1 MLRKQ
6 FFIFETLIAMAVL
19 VAIDMAFLKN
29 TSVYQNIHPHPYW
42 IVILLIACRYGTVQG
57 VFAGGLAA
65 MVYIAIG
72 ANSGEINFSHDV
84 FPRGVF
90 KYPFLFILVG
100 GVLGEIRSIYKKKFL
115 KLDQK
120 HNELQDDFQ
129 NLELLHWALTD
140 SKTEL
145 EKRIAFQSGTLLNL
159 IEHLNTMETL
169 ELDQLYPR
177 CLELLEEHL
186 NVTCSSIYLIQNNR
200 LKLFTRRGK
209 IEQSKLSAEEEL
221 THGMM
226 GEAVTSKRA
235 ITINQTSFNDQIAQ
249 FRKLDLMMCA
259 PIKRKDGAV
268 LGVINVERIPF
279 FDFTANSVQIFET
292 FCHWISNVVDKA
304 YQFNQLKD
312 RNIADEITGAYN
324 YLYLQKR
331 LSYEVARAKRFNTS
345 LTLVLLQVWKFSEM
359 NDGER
364 KKVLVVLNAIFK
376 HILRQTDIIFKYRD
390 DDTFAIILP
399 CEVSVNVEK
408 MMARLMA
415 KIIERQFNPFQ
426 GSDEVLRIKYA
437 ISSLQPSEGSYESLI
452 ETAEGRL
459 NLSGER
465 RAADVFS
472 DIGYLIRPNAS
483 GLEEES
489 KEGSL
494 NKSK

>member
-1 MLRKQ
+1 MLRKY
-6 FFIFETLIAMAVL
+6 FFIFETLIGMAVL
-19 VAIDMAFLKN
+19 VGIEMVFLKN

-42 IVILLIACRYGTVQG
+42 IVILLITCRYGTVQG
-57 VFAGGLAA
+57 LFAGGMAA
-65 MVYIAIG
+65 IVYIAIG

-100 GVLGEIRSIYKKKFL
+100 GVLGEIRSIYRKKFL
-115 KLDQK
+115 KLEQK

-129 NLELLHWALTD
+129 DLELLHWALTD
-140 SKTEL
+140 SKKEL
-145 EKRIAFQSGTLLNL
+145 EKRIAYQSGTMLNL
-159 IEHLNTMETL
+159 IGCLNTMETL
-169 ELDQLYPR
+169 ELDQLYPK

-186 NVTCSSIYLIQNNR
+186 NVTCSSIYLIENNR

-226 GEAVTSKRA
+226 GEAVTSKKA
-235 ITINQTSFNDQIAQ
+235 ITINQTNFNDQMAK
-249 FRKLDLMMCA
+249 FEKLDLMMCA

-304 YQFNQLKD
+304 FQFNQFKD

-324 YLYLQKR
+324 YLYFQKR

-345 LTLVLLQVWKFSEM
+345 LTLVLLQVWKFNEM
-359 NDGER
+359 DEGER
-364 KKVLVVLNAIFK
+364 KNVLVVLNGIFK
-376 HILRQTDIIFKYRD
+376 HILRQTDIISKYRN

-399 CEVSVNVEK
+399 CQVSVNVEK
-408 MMARLMA
+408 MMTRLMA
-415 KIIERQFNPFQ
+415 KIIERQFTPFQ
-426 GSDEVLRIKYA
+426 ASDEVLRLKFA

-452 ETAEGRL
+452 QTAEGRL

-472 DIGYLIRPNAS
+472 DIGYLLGPNAS
-483 GLEEES
+483 GLEEL
-489 KEGSL
+489 KGKGAL
-494 NKSK
+494 